1 MEFQNS
7 YITHYTQTITLLTSF
22 YHQSIKHY
30 YHLSLSSL
38 LVLLDQLEI
47 STLFFRRLYYIIL
60 DVYSIFIL
68 YGKNTEAIQLHLQQW
83 QKGGNCSVIHPME
96 LIREE
101 VLRRYVIECISITIM
116 NSLYN
121 SNLILYSLL
130 NGRKNVK

>member
-38 LVLLDQLEI
+38 LVLLDRLEI
-47 STLFFRRLYYIIL
+47 STLFFIRLYYIIL

-68 YGKNTEAIQLHLQQW
+68 YGKTLKLFNSTTNS
-83 QKGGNCSVIHPME
+83 GRRRNRSVIRPME
-96 LIREE
+96 LIRKE
-101 VLRRYVIECISITIM
+101 VDRRKVFECISINIM
-116 NSLYN
+116 NSQ
-121 SNLILYSLL
+121 
-130 NGRKNVK
+130 

>member
-1 MEFQNS
+1 MEDSDYQHYYEWMEFQNS

-47 STLFFRRLYYIIL
+47 STLFFIRLYYIIL

-68 YGKNTEAIQLHLQQW
+68 YGKTLKLFNSTT
-83 QKGGNCSVIHPME
+83 KSGRRRNRSVIRPME
-96 LIREE
+96 LIRKE
-101 VLRRYVIECISITIM
+101 VDRRKVFECISINIM
-116 NSLYN
+116 NSQ
-121 SNLILYSLL
+121 
-130 NGRKNVK
+130 